1 LPPPLAPIDMYPYA
15 HPGRESSHDM
25 LLQMDQ
31 QQQLALEQQFH
42 AMQLH
47 QAQEMH
53 HQLVHQQ
60 HMFHQQAHYVQQH
73 WFEQYSYAVP
83 EFPQQFPQPA
93 FYMPPPPPQQM
104 GWDGGGHQPLEERP
118 PPRDKVR
125 TSECRHFAR
134 GFCLRGDTCNFA
146 HTTPKE
152 KQGAKDSPTPH
163 RTHDLPRR
171 RTEMT
176 ARVRGGLIPPSS
188 RAVSGHVAAAAC
200 TQKRPWGFRGRD
212 GEQCHRFQ
220 RIGYCNRDRC
230 PYMHGL
236 NQGFGM
242 SAQQAALS
250 PGAGHFPLLPSRPRF
265 VSDQSTG
272 EKASPPSGDAMG
284 ETAGPESA
292 AEMPLWASIFT
303 DQAAEEFLTMEA
315 AEESSRLTIRSDSE
329 ANLTSKAQTGIGKKL
344 ASEFSKATDAA
355 DETSGVTTDEPF
367 HAEASVAA

>member
-1 LPPPLAPIDMYPYA
+1 MYPYA
-15 HPGRESSHDM
+15 HPGPESSHDM
-25 LLQMDQ
+25 QQQMDA
-31 QQQLALEQQFH
+31 QQQLALEQHFQ

-53 HQLVHQQ
+53 HQLVNQQ
-60 HMFHQQAHYVQQH
+60 HMIHQQGLYVQQH

-93 FYMPPPPPQQM
+93 FYMPPPPPPQM
-104 GWDGGGHQPLEERP
+104 GWDGGGHQLPEERP

-152 KQGAKDSPTPH
+152 KQGA
-163 RTHDLPRR
+163 
-171 RTEMT
+171 
-176 ARVRGGLIPPSS
+176 A
-188 RAVSGHVAAAAC
+188 AAAAC
-200 TQKRPWGFRGRD
+200 TQKRPWGSPRGRS
-212 GEQCHRFQ
+212 GEQCRNFQ
-220 RIGYCNRDRC
+220 RIGYCNRDQC

-284 ETAGPESA
+284 DSRPESETAGVESA
-292 AEMPLWASIFT
+292 AEMPSWASI
-303 DQAAEEFLTMEA
+303 LTEQA

-329 ANLTSKAQTGIGKKL
+329 AELTSKAETATVVGIGKKL
-344 ASEFSKATDAA
+344 AGEFSKATDAA
-355 DETSGVTTDEPF
+355 DETSGVTTDEPY